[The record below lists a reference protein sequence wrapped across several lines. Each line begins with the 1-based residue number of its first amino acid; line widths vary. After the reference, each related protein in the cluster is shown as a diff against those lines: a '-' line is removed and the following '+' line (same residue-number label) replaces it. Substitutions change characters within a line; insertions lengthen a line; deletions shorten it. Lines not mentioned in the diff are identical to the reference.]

1 MKRILTIALMPC
13 LAVFGQKIES
23 RKADRTKITRLA
35 TAQNHLSVLEF
46 NEPVKEVAVGS
57 SNFKVEWREDKVFI
71 QPLEPNATTNLFIWT
86 ASGRQSYELVPAG
99 SVEEM
104 HFAIDEDPAPRPQAK
119 VQEAPVPVRPA
130 EQPRIPAAM
139 LMESTPV
146 KVLGTNRNHERVE
159 IVLQDVYQKD
169 ERVYVRYAIVNGGP
183 TVYVP
188 AQPDV
193 FTLHSPRAPQSLI
206 PLANTQTGQRLPAQV
221 EGPGARAHPGRG
233 TSVGR
238 CSAGSERPR
247 CDSVRSAD
255 GQAGGRTDGG
265 QAVIPG
271 RHCRRCKGGFGAV
284 VMSDDKPVTAAEV
297 LSCARKRRSLCEPI
311 DIDNPTTAAKVLT
324 GFETSMR
331 QRPDLG

>member
-1 MKRILTIALMPC
+1 MKRILTIALMSC
-13 LAVFGQKIES
+13 LAVSGQKIET

-86 ASGRQSYELVPAG
+86 ESGRQSYELVPAA

-104 HFAIDEDPAPRPQAK
+104 HFAIDEDPATRPQAK
-119 VQEAPVPVRPA
+119 LQEAPVPARPT
-130 EQPRIPAAM
+130 EQPRVPAAM

-146 KVLGTNRNHERVE
+146 KVLGTSRNQQRVE

-188 AQPDV
+188 AQPQV
-193 FTLHSPRAPQSLI
+193 FTLHSPRAAQSLI
-206 PLANTQTGQRLPAQV
+206 PLANTQLASDYPLKWKD
-221 EGPGARAHPGRG
+221 EARVPLLDA
-233 TSVGR
+233 
-238 CSAGSERPR
+238 EL
-247 CDSVRSAD
+247 
-255 GQAGGRTDGG
+255 QAGGVRPGQSAHGVIAFDLPTDRPAGERT
-265 QAVIPG
+265 
-271 RHCRRCKGGFGAV
+271 V
-284 VMSDDKPVTAAEV
+284 VRLSFPADIIGDVRALLV
-297 LSCARKRRSLCEPI
+297 L
-311 DIDNPTTAAKVLT
+311 
-324 GFETSMR
+324 
-331 QRPDLG
+331 